1 MEIKYKTDPLT
12 KEKFIPKKI
21 SQKFAT
27 PANRIKYNNK
37 KASKLNQERAF
48 FDGPCRKSHSVLKSL
63 FEIDPTKSHNMHF
76 LMGKGV
82 DFTAS
87 NHQAN
92 TNYGTLPAYY
102 NYALRNI
109 PNTDLYQIIKL

>member
-1 MEIKYKTDPLT
+1 MEIEYKTDPLT
-12 KEKFIPKKI
+12 EEKFIPKKI
-21 SQKFAT
+21 SQKFASQ
-27 PANRIKYNNK
+27 ANRIKYNNT
-37 KASKLNQERAF
+37 KAAKLRQERAF
-48 FDGPCRKSHSVLKSL
+48 FDGPCQKSHRVLKSL
-63 FEIDPTKSHNMHF
+63 FEIDSTKPHNMHF
-76 LMGKGV
+76 LNGKGV

-92 TNYGTLPAYY
+92 TNFGKLPAYY

>member
-1 MEIKYKTDPLT
+1 MEIEYKIDPLT
-12 KEKFIPKKI
+12 KEKFIPKKT

-48 FDGPCRKSHSVLKSL
+48 FDIPCKKSHKILKSL
-63 FEIDPTKSHNMHF
+63 FEINSKQLYNMHF
-76 LMGKGV
+76 LHGKGI
-82 DFTAS
+82 DFTAY
-87 NHQAN
+87 NHIAN
-92 TNYGTLPAYY
+92 TDLGKLPAYY

-109 PNTDLYQIIKL
+109 PNTENYQIIKL